1 MWSMKQQRR
10 SGLKTGLK
18 LLACLSGVVYVAPHP
33 ANSMSNLPF
42 DLGRTV
48 NVGRLLP
55 QSPETMLVRV
65 LQDKKSN
72 YDTDIFTGTIAEVE
86 KLAGKKYSSGD
97 DKQSVAFRVIADH
110 IRAIAFTIADGQL
123 PSNTGAG
130 YVIRRILRRAVRYY
144 YSYLDSKQ
152 PLLYQLIPVLAKQ
165 FAHVFPELDKQ
176 SEFVSKVVQ
185 EEEESF
191 LRTLD
196 KGLKKMDEIIHTSTA
211 TGIIDGAQAFELYDT
226 FGFPIDLT
234 RLIASEN
241 KLTVDEAGFQE
252 ELNKQKERSRAAT
265 AMDTGDWQIL
275 HEAPVR
281 FVGYDSLEEK
291 TRVLRFRKVT
301 AKGKS
306 LYQLVLETTPF
317 YAESGGQ
324 VGDTGELTVTTGNGE
339 TKINIVDTRKENDLI
354 IHFTETIPADLSG
367 DVMARVNAGRRRLI
381 TVHHSVTHLMHAAL
395 RQVLGTHVA
404 QKGSLVNEEHL
415 RFDFSHFAKMT
426 AEEIA
431 AVEKIV
437 NEKIRENIP
446 VVIQTMDKEKAVAMG
461 AMALFGEKYGDQ
473 VRVVI
478 MDPNYSIE
486 LCGGTHVGHT
496 GELGLFKIKQES
508 AVAAG
513 VRRVEAVCGAAAEHW
528 INEQIDSY
536 RQAREVLKNP
546 KDLVKS
552 IDDLVQENNHLHKRI
567 ESLEARQLVGIRNE
581 LLQKDEIINN
591 VSFIGEIIEV
601 PNPDALK
608 KLCFDLKNHVHD
620 HCVVLAA
627 NIGGR
632 AHVAVSVSP
641 TVVAAKSLDASRI
654 IKETVSPLIKGGGG
668 GQKELATAGGTD
680 VAQLPQAIAAVK
692 ALLA

>member
-1 MWSMKQQRR
+1 MTWR
-10 SGLKTGLK
+10 LKAA
-18 LLACLSGVVYVAPHP
+18 LLAASISDLLAALSPQTGSGRGRGSGRPVILLNGQRIANFREMRNIPPEAIRRLEILPEEVALRYGYPADQRVINFILKDRFAARTIEADVIPRLVQLHRGNVAPHP
-33 ANSMSNLPF
+33 VAAFM
-42 DLGRTV
+42 GHV
-48 NVGRLLP
+48 
-55 QSPETMLVRV
+55 E
-65 LQDKKSN
+65 
-72 YDTDIFTGTIAEVE
+72 AE
-86 KLAGKKYSSGD
+86 A
-97 DKQSVAFRVIADH
+97 
-110 IRAIAFTIADGQL
+110 
-123 PSNTGAG
+123 
-130 YVIRRILRRAVRYY
+130 
-144 YSYLDSKQ
+144 
-152 PLLYQLIPVLAKQ
+152 
-165 FAHVFPELDKQ
+165 
-176 SEFVSKVVQ
+176 
-185 EEEESF
+185 F

-196 KGLKKMDEIIHTSTA
+196 KGLKKMDEIISTSAA
-211 TGIIDGAQAFELYDT
+211 TGSIDGAQAFELYDT

-234 RLIASEN
+234 RLIAAEN
-241 KLTVDEAGFQE
+241 NLAVDETGFQE

-291 TRVLRFRKVT
+291 TRILRYRKVT
-301 AKGKS
+301 AKGKT

-324 VGDTGELTVTTGNGE
+324 VGDSGEFTITNGNEE
-339 TKINIVDTRKENDLI
+339 TKINIIDTKKENDLI
-354 IHFTETIPADLSG
+354 IHFAEAIPADLSG
-367 DVMARVNAGRRRLI
+367 DVLARVDGSRRSLI

-426 AEEIA
+426 PAEIA

-437 NEKIRENIP
+437 NEKIRENVP

-478 MDPNYSIE
+478 MDPAYSIE

-513 VRRVEAVCGAAAEHW
+513 VRRLEAVCGAAAENW
-528 INEQIDSY
+528 INEQIESY
-536 RQAREVLKNP
+536 RQAKEVLKNP

-552 IDDLVQENNHLHKRI
+552 IDDLMQENSQLNKRI

-581 LLQKDEIINN
+581 LLQKDEIIQN
-591 VSFIGEIIEV
+591 VSFIGDIIEV
-601 PNPDALK
+601 PHADALK

-632 AHVAVSVSP
+632 AHVAVSISA
-641 TVVAAKSLDASRI
+641 TVAAAKGLDASRI
-654 IKETVSPLIKGGGG
+654 IKETISPLIKGGGG

-680 VAQLPQAIAAVK
+680 VSQLPQAIAAMAQDGDVVLCMGAGSIGNMPGRLVELLSNTEQRGQEEK
-692 ALLA
+692 AQ